1 MIVTA
6 MLHLMQ
12 PAARLLGRLRHG
24 LTPWRRR
31 GTMPFQLPLPRRAR
45 IWSEKWLAPKDL
57 LSSVEGLL
65 RSTGRGARRGSAWDR
80 WDLEVPAGLLG
91 SARVRMAVEEHGAG
105 RQLIRFKVWPRWSAT
120 VIGVLTLLTVL
131 AWVAA
136 ARQEWAATTV
146 LVAGWIFLL
155 AGALYESG
163 IALGR
168 ILQAVASQ
176 KRMGEHE

>member
-1 MIVTA
+1 M
-6 MLHLMQ
+6 
-12 PAARLLGRLRHG
+12 
-24 LTPWRRR
+24 
-31 GTMPFQLPLPRRAR
+31 
-45 IWSEKWLAPKDL
+45 
-57 LSSVEGLL
+57 
-65 RSTGRGARRGSAWDR
+65 
-80 WDLEVPAGLLG
+80 
-91 SARVRMAVEEHGAG
+91 
-105 RQLIRFKVWPRWSAT
+105 RFKVWPRWSAT
-120 VIGVLTLLTVL
+120 VIGVLTLLIVL

-155 AGALYESG
+155 VGALYESG